1 MLAPKQGQVLRI
13 LCDRGRA
20 FLHMKRDSR
29 VLTVR
34 NLSKVG
40 AALVQG
46 WCSLG
51 ARMVQSWCEDGAGMV
66 RGRRGMG
73 KYRGDAREKKA

>member
-51 ARMVQSWCEDGAGMV
+51 ARMVQSWCKDGAGTE
-66 RGRRGMG
+66 RHGEISGRR
-73 KYRGDAREKKA
+73 A

>member
-1 MLAPKQGQVLRI
+1 MVQPW
-13 LCDRGRA
+13 CED
-20 FLHMKRDSR
+20 
-29 VLTVR
+29 
-34 NLSKVG
+34 G
-40 AALVQG
+40 AALVRG